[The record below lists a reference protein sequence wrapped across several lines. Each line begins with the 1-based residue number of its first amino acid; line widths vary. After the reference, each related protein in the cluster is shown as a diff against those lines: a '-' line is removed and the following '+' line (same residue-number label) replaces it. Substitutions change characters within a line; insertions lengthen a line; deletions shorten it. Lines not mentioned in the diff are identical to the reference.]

1 MAQIVYTNIERI
13 ERLGLARWSA
23 GDQDSYEA
31 TKRMA
36 RATGDGLLLI
46 GRRDLAGSVSLAF
59 AATQY
64 TDWAAVGT
72 WHLKLALFFGGK
84 LAEAPKGDTLKPFFD
99 EIDYPAAANAVVQ
112 LVGIDAGTSASKEEV
127 RAAVNRICHA
137 LRALGVPAGDWAGM
151 PMIAACL
158 PPLAA

>member
-13 ERLGLARWSA
+13 EHLGSARWSA

-59 AATQY
+59 AATHR
-64 TDWAAVGT
+64 TEWAAVNT
-72 WHLKLALFFGGK
+72 WHLVLAQYFIGK
-84 LAEAPKGDTLKPFFD
+84 LADAPKGDTLAPFFD
-99 EIDYPAAANAVVQ
+99 EIEPGPALTAATELMWTQ
-112 LVGIDAGTSASKEEV
+112 DGTKEE
-127 RAAVNRICHA
+127 AARSINQA
-137 LRALGVPAGDWAGM
+137 LRALGVPAGDWTYL
-151 PMIAACL
+151 PM
-158 PPLAA
+158 LAA